1 LNRIIITSRFTWDMT
16 THFMDIKAWTNTKRT
31 STAIAHDGSTKQKAG
46 AGNPPYG
53 CSLEVMSGA

>member
-1 LNRIIITSRFTWDMT
+1 MT